1 MSVTSA
7 RKPTTILASWLTP
20 RREGSVSKGPTSLFP
35 HGIQDPEEHN
45 RRAEDADLDWQ
56 RAAPRWFLLLLVAI
70 LLVASGWMFSEI
82 RGGTSREQ
90 ARLEAAIADAP
101 SKYQAR
107 LSERVAVVEAQAAT
121 LNSSISALTVQL
133 DRQAQATTDLT
144 VQLRV
149 LNAEIKARK

>member
-1 MSVTSA
+1 M
-7 RKPTTILASWLTP
+7 
-20 RREGSVSKGPTSLFP
+20 SKGPTSLFP